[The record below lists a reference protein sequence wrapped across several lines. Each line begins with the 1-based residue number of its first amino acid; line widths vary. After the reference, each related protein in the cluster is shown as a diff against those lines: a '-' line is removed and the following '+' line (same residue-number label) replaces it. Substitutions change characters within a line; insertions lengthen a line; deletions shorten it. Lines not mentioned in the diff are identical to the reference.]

1 MVKVDT
7 HQKRILVV
15 EDEPLIGSLCLRVL
29 TADGFQ
35 VDIATD
41 GLAAK
46 NMLSKQEYDL
56 CLIDIRTRAMNG
68 MELYRH
74 LEAKHTELISA
85 VIFTTGD
92 LLSEDAQQ
100 FLNEV
105 NRPFLPKPFTPHELI
120 AVVTETLEQ
129 ADIKLP
135 LEQTMVI

>member
-1 MVKVDT
+1 MVKVDAN
-7 HQKRILVV
+7 QKRILLV
-15 EDEPLIGSLCLRVL
+15 EDEPLIGSLCLGVL

-46 NMLSKQEYDL
+46 NTLSKQEYDL

-68 MELYRH
+68 IKLYRH

-92 LLSEDAQQ
+92 LLSNDAQQ
-100 FLNEV
+100 FSNEV

-120 AVVTETLEQ
+120 AVVTETLKQ
-129 ADIKLP
+129 TDIKLP
-135 LEQTMVI
+135 LEQTLVI